1 MQMGLEPSDVLFIV
15 IVIWLA
21 IQITDGGSGGGRRRA
36 RVPAQ

>member
-1 MQMGLEPSDVLFIV
+1 MGIEPSDIVFIA

-21 IQITDGGSGGGRRRA
+21 FEIINGDSGGGRRA